1 MSAEWRAKIA
11 VIATVTIFGLTYGLS
26 APLIALTLDRRG
38 YSEAFIGVNAAMH
51 ALGVLVIA
59 PALPWLCR
67 RFSPR
72 ALMLCA
78 LVASA
83 VLLMLFPWTPVA
95 SWFLLRLLLGMAS
108 EVMLVVTETW
118 LNHATQEA
126 HRAKNLALYT
136 AMLSLGFALG
146 PLILSWRG
154 TGERTFVL
162 GGVIT
167 LLAALLILATRLS
180 AMVDDA
186 QVNRSWL
193 AWLQLMP
200 LALAA
205 TVLNAALECAGMN
218 LLPLYAI
225 SLGWREA
232 DATSLIAILLL
243 GAIVLQLPVGWLA
256 DRLNRRRL
264 VVMLAVLST
273 LGALVWPLALQQLWL
288 ALQQLWLARALLFI
302 WGGVFV
308 GIYTVVM
315 TLIGQHFRGAELA
328 GAYAILSVGWGAGA
342 LLGPMLGGMAMSLTM
357 HGLPLLAA
365 LLCGLFSLF
374 AMVSAPDKV

>member
-1 MSAEWRAKIA
+1 MSAEWRARVA

-26 APLIALTLDRRG
+26 APLIALTLDSRG

-51 ALGVLVIA
+51 ALGVLLVA

-67 RFSPR
+67 HVP
-72 ALMLCA
+72 AQLLMLAA

-83 VLLMLFPWTPVA
+83 LLLMLFPWTPVA
-95 SWFLLRLLLGMAS
+95 SWFLLRVLLGMAA

-118 LNHATQEA
+118 LNHTTLEQ

-154 TGERTFVL
+154 SGSAAFFL
-162 GGVIT
+162 GAMIALLAAALMLFTRLSTLGDEPPVNRT
-167 LLAALLILATRLS
+167 LLAWLRLI
-180 AMVDDA
+180 
-186 QVNRSWL
+186 
-193 AWLQLMP
+193 P

-225 SLGWREA
+225 NLGWREA

-243 GAIVLQLPVGWLA
+243 GAIVLQLPIGWLA
-256 DRLNRRRL
+256 DRVNRQRL
-264 VVMLAVLST
+264 VVVLATLST

-288 ALQQLWLARALLFI
+288 ARALLFV

-308 GIYTVVM
+308 GIYTVM
-315 TLIGQHFRGAELA
+315 ITLIGQRFRAAELA

-342 LLGPMLGGMAMSLTM
+342 LLGPMLAGIAMSLTP

-365 LLCGLFSLF
+365 LLCGLFTLF
-374 AMVSAPDKV
+374 ALGSACQKG

>member
-1 MSAEWRAKIA
+1 MSAEWRASVA

-26 APLIALTLDRRG
+26 APLIALTLDSRG

-51 ALGVLVIA
+51 ALGVLLVA

-67 RFSPR
+67 HVS
-72 ALMLCA
+72 AHLLMLGA

-83 VLLMLFPWTPVA
+83 LLLMLFPWTPVA
-95 SWFLLRLLLGMAS
+95 SWFLLRVLLGMAA

-118 LNHATQEA
+118 LNHTTLEQ

-154 TGERTFVL
+154 SGSATFFL
-162 GGVIT
+162 GAMIALLAVALMLFTRLSTLGDEPPVSRT
-167 LLAALLILATRLS
+167 LLAWLRLI
-180 AMVDDA
+180 
-186 QVNRSWL
+186 
-193 AWLQLMP
+193 P

-225 SLGWREA
+225 SLGWREK

-256 DRLNRRRL
+256 DRLNRQRL
-264 VVMLAVLST
+264 VVVLAALST

-288 ALQQLWLARALLFI
+288 ARLLLFV

-308 GIYTVVM
+308 GIYTVM
-315 TLIGQHFRGAELA
+315 ITLIGQRFRAAELA

-342 LLGPMLGGMAMSLTM
+342 LLGPMLAGIAMSLTP

-365 LLCGLFSLF
+365 LLCGLFTLF
-374 AMVSAPDKV
+374 ALGSAWHKG

>member
-1 MSAEWRAKIA
+1 MSAEWRARVA

-26 APLIALTLDRRG
+26 APLIALTLDSHG

-51 ALGVLVIA
+51 ALGVLLVA

-67 RFSPR
+67 HVSTQL
-72 ALMLCA
+72 LMLAA

-83 VLLMLFPWTPVA
+83 LLLMLFPWTPVA
-95 SWFLLRLLLGMAS
+95 SWFLLRVLLGMAA

-118 LNHATQEA
+118 LNHTTLEQ

-146 PLILSWRG
+146 PLMLSWRG
-154 TGERTFVL
+154 SGSAAFYL
-162 GGVIT
+162 GAVIALLAAALMLFTRLGTLGDEQPVNRT
-167 LLAALLILATRLS
+167 LLAWLRLI
-180 AMVDDA
+180 
-186 QVNRSWL
+186 
-193 AWLQLMP
+193 P

-225 SLGWREA
+225 NLGWREA

-243 GAIVLQLPVGWLA
+243 GAIVLQLPIGWLA
-256 DRLNRRRL
+256 DRVNRQRL
-264 VVMLAVLST
+264 VVVLAALST

-288 ALQQLWLARALLFI
+288 ARALLFV

-308 GIYTVVM
+308 GIYTVMM
-315 TLIGQHFRGAELA
+315 TLIGQRFRAAELA

-342 LLGPMLGGMAMSLTM
+342 LLGPMLAGIAMSLSL
-357 HGLPLLAA
+357 HGLPLMAA
-365 LLCGLFSLF
+365 LLCGLFTLF
-374 AMVSAPDKV
+374 ALGSAYQKG

>member
-1 MSAEWRAKIA
+1 MSAEWRARAA

-26 APLIALTLDRRG
+26 APLIALTLDHRG

-51 ALGVLVIA
+51 ALGVLLVA

-67 RFSPR
+67 HASPR
-72 ALMLCA
+72 LLMLGALM
-78 LVASA
+78 ASA
-83 VLLMLFPWTPVA
+83 LLLMLFPLTPVA
-95 SWFLLRLLLGMAS
+95 SWFVLRVLLGMAA

-118 LNHATQEA
+118 LNNTTLEQ

-146 PLILSWRG
+146 PLVVSWRG
-154 TGERTFVL
+154 SGAAAFFL
-162 GGVIT
+162 GAGMA
-167 LLAALLILATRLS
+167 LLAAALMLFTRLS
-180 AMVDDA
+180 TLGDEQPVKRAL
-186 QVNRSWL
+186 L
-193 AWLQLMP
+193 AWLRLIP

-225 SLGWREA
+225 NLGWREA

-256 DRLNRRRL
+256 DRVNRQRL
-264 VVMLAVLST
+264 VVVLAAFST
-273 LGALVWPLALQQLWL
+273 LGALIWPLALQQLWL
-288 ALQQLWLARALLFI
+288 ARLLLFV

-308 GIYTVVM
+308 GIYTVTI
-315 TLIGQHFRGAELA
+315 TLIGQRFRGAELA

-342 LLGPMLGGMAMSLTM
+342 LLGPMLGGIAMSLTP

-365 LLCGLFSLF
+365 LLCGLFTLFSLG
-374 AMVSAPDKV
+374 SAYQQT